1 MDMSLSKLRALVM
14 EREAW
19 HADVH
24 GVVQSQTWLSD
35 WTELIFVTGCY
46 YQGLKESNQ
55 EWANMPCYT
64 WYSMI
69 ILNYFVWFS
78 YMTALGF
85 PCGLDGK
92 ASTWNVEDPGSIP
105 ALGIFPGGGHGNPLW
120 YSCLEYPQGHKSL
133 VGYSPWGHKKLD
145 MTEWLR
151 TAHAA
156 IPSLYVC
163 SFWKSAYWFSIVYLE
178 AVLSP
183 TFYILDE
190 SRKLIIIFFWKYILQ
205 TQF

>member
-1 MDMSLSKLRALVM
+1 
-14 EREAW
+14 
-19 HADVH
+19 
-24 GVVQSQTWLSD
+24 
-35 WTELIFVTGCY
+35 
-46 YQGLKESNQ
+46 
-55 EWANMPCYT
+55 
-64 WYSMI
+64 MI

-92 ASTWNVEDPGSIP
+92 ASPWNVEDPGSIP